1 METYRHTGSN
11 GKMNF
16 SYLTVHFTGRDL
28 WSISQAGALL
38 VPFGCI

>member
-1 METYRHTGSN
+1 MGTYRHTGSN
-11 GKMNF
+11 EKRNF